1 MNRKEYI
8 EKLEVIR
15 AALLNLHAE
24 FTAAAITDENPI
36 EAARR
41 KAAGGLF
48 DKLNTQLYE
57 NGAVSLRIMD
67 DNAKAGLGEQCD
79 LFDEARRES
88 AENGDQ
94 GEEERPAEL
103 CPHMADGVDG
113 MTCTHPKNAGKPCNG
128 QVAACDFRD
137 KVGICKHYDEKTGK
151 CVNKKANCADGICDG
166 LNDGCDCFKA
176 KERKAKAKGKGKKGR
191 K

>member
-1 MNRKEYI
+1 MTRKEYI

-24 FTAAAITDENPI
+24 FTAAKITDEYDI

-48 DKLNTQLYE
+48 DKLNTHLYE

-67 DNAKAGLGEQCD
+67 DNAKAGIGEQCD

-88 AENGDQ
+88 AENGDE
-94 GEEERPAEL
+94 GETEDLTELLDVGIGITEEDFRIAKEDEERRA
-103 CPHMADGVDG
+103 
-113 MTCTHPKNAGKPCNG
+113 
-128 QVAACDFRD
+128 
-137 KVGICKHYDEKTGK
+137 
-151 CVNKKANCADGICDG
+151 KK
-166 LNDGCDCFKA
+166 
-176 KERKAKAKGKGKKGR
+176 RKAKGKKGGK
-191 K
+191 

>member
-15 AALLNLHAE
+15 AAILNLHAE
-24 FTAAAITDENPI
+24 FTAAAITDENDI

-57 NGAVSLRIMD
+57 NGAVSFRIMD

-94 GEEERPAEL
+94 GEEDRPAEL
-103 CPHMADGVDG
+103 LD
-113 MTCTHPKNAGKPCNG
+113 NG
-128 QVAACDFRD
+128 SGITDKDFRVA
-137 KVGICKHYDEKTGK
+137 KEDEERR
-151 CVNKKANCADGICDG
+151 
-166 LNDGCDCFKA
+166 A
-176 KERKAKAKGKGKKGR
+176 KERKAKAKGKGKTKKGA

>member
-1 MNRKEYI
+1 MTRKEYI

-24 FTAAAITDENPI
+24 FTAAKITDENDI

-57 NGAVSLRIMD
+57 NGAVSLRIKD

-137 KVGICKHYDEKTGK
+137 NGSGITDEDFRVAKE
-151 CVNKKANCADGICDG
+151 DEERR
-166 LNDGCDCFKA
+166 A
-176 KERKAKAKGKGKKGR
+176 KERKAKAKAKAKGKKGR